1 MQEYEEIRKEC
12 EKEGCKVDDKEFGDL
27 LSYARRKAGVLGK
40 GESYI
45 SYLLPD
51 VIREYIFRNTVNAI
65 SMAIMNVADI

>member
-27 LSYARRKAGVLGK
+27 LSYARRKANVLGK

-51 VIREYIFRNTVNAI
+51 VMREYIFRNTVNAI

>member
-12 EKEGCKVDDKEFGDL
+12 EKQGSKVDDEEFEDL
-27 LSYARRKAGVLGK
+27 LSYARRKADVLGK

-51 VIREYIFRNTVNAI
+51 VIREYLFRNTVNAI